1 MKENRACFESEPRFF
16 MSGQMWL
23 AVYNLAKLGNEVLMK
38 HKKGEDIH
46 GWLVI
51 NKPAGM
57 GSTDVVNQTRKMFNA
72 KKNGHTGTLDP
83 FATGV
88 LPIAFGEATK
98 LIPYVTEAK
107 KEYEF
112 VVVWGKKTDSGD
124 LTGQVIETN
133 DKIPSR
139 EEIFKV
145 IPDFIGEIKQIPPT
159 YSAIKINGRRAYDLA
174 RRGEEVKIP
183 ERIVEIY
190 DLKLLEMLPDNRARF
205 WTACSKGTYIRSL
218 GQELARKLGTCGYL
232 TELRRT
238 KCGNFDLSQK
248 ILLEKLKNIEYCIDP
263 EKVLLPVITCL
274 RDIAVIAVTEAD
286 AAKLRHGQ
294 CLSPK
299 AYEVAN
305 LSGQT
310 AAAVCEGELAAMVR
324 IEERRILPVRVF
336 NFD

>member
-1 MKENRACFESEPRFF
+1 

-98 LIPYVTEAK
+98 LIPYVMDAK

-112 VVVWGKKTDSGD
+112 VVVWGKNTDSGD

-145 IPDFIGEIKQIPPT
+145 IPDFIGEIKQIPPA
-159 YSAIKINGRRAYDLA
+159 YSAIKINGRRAYDLV
-174 RRGEEVKIP
+174 RKGQEVEIP
-183 ERIVEIY
+183 ERTVTIY
-190 DLKLLEMLPDNRARF
+190 DLQWLEDLPLNRSRF
-205 WTACSKGTYIRSL
+205 KVCCSKGTYVRT
-218 GQELARKLGTCGYL
+218 LAMDLAQKLGTCGYL
-232 TELRRT
+232 EELCRT
-238 KCGNFDLSQK
+238 KCGIFSIEDT
-248 ILLEKLKNIEYCIDP
+248 ILLEKLK
-263 EKVLLPVITCL
+263 KVVHSEDLKQFLLPLLTSL
-274 RDIAVIAVTEAD
+274 RDIAVIALSEAD
-286 AAKLRHGQ
+286 AEKLKLGQ
-294 CLSPK
+294 SISPK
-299 AYEVAN
+299 SYDVKNLYGKEVAAVFQQK
-305 LSGQT
+305 LT
-310 AAAVCEGELAAMVR
+310 AIVR
-324 IEERRILPVRVF
+324 IEEQKIAPVRVF
-336 NFD
+336 NY

>member
-1 MKENRACFESEPRFF
+1 
-16 MSGQMWL
+16 
-23 AVYNLAKLGNEVLMK
+23 MK
-38 HKKGEDIH
+38 HKKGKNIH
-46 GWLVI
+46 GWLIVD
-51 NKPAGM
+51 KPRGM
-57 GSTDVVNQTRKMFNA
+57 GSTEVVNMTRRLLDA
-72 KKNGHTGTLDP
+72 KKNGHAGTLDP

-98 LIPYVTEAK
+98 LLPFVTDGS

-112 VVVWGKKTDSGD
+112 VVQWGKATDSGD
-124 LTGQVIETN
+124 TEGRLTEESK
-133 DKIPSR
+133 KIPTR
-139 EEIFKV
+139 EEILAVLPSFFGKIRQV
-145 IPDFIGEIKQIPPT
+145 PPVF
-159 YSAIKINGRRAYDLA
+159 SAIKINGRRAYDLA

-218 GQELARKLGTCGYL
+218 GQDLAGKLGTCGYL

-248 ILLEKLKNIEYCIDP
+248 ILLEKLKNIEYGIGP

>member
-1 MKENRACFESEPRFF
+1 
-16 MSGQMWL
+16 
-23 AVYNLAKLGNEVLMK
+23 MK
-38 HKKGEDIH
+38 HKKGKNIH
-46 GWLVI
+46 GWLIVD
-51 NKPAGM
+51 KPRGM
-57 GSTDVVNQTRKMFNA
+57 GSTEVVNMTRRLLDA
-72 KKNGHTGTLDP
+72 KKNGHAGTLDP

-98 LIPYVTEAK
+98 LLPFVTDGS

-112 VVVWGKKTDSGD
+112 VVQWGKATDSGD
-124 LTGQVIETN
+124 TEGRLTEESK
-133 DKIPSR
+133 KIPTR
-139 EEIFKV
+139 EEILAVLPSFFGKIRQV
-145 IPDFIGEIKQIPPT
+145 PPVF
-159 YSAIKINGRRAYDLA
+159 SAIKINGRRAYDLA

-218 GQELARKLGTCGYL
+218 GQDLAGKLGTCGYL

>member
-1 MKENRACFESEPRFF
+1 
-16 MSGQMWL
+16 
-23 AVYNLAKLGNEVLMK
+23 MK
-38 HKKGEDIH
+38 HKKGKNIH
-46 GWLVI
+46 GWLIVD
-51 NKPAGM
+51 KPRGM
-57 GSTDVVNQTRKMFNA
+57 GSTEVVNMTRRLLDA
-72 KKNGHTGTLDP
+72 KKNGHAGTLDP

-98 LIPYVTEAK
+98 LLPFVTDSS

-112 VVVWGKKTDSGD
+112 VVQWGKATDSGD
-124 LTGQVIETN
+124 TEGRLTEESKKVPT
-133 DKIPSR
+133 R
-139 EEIFKV
+139 EEILAVLPSFFGKIRQV
-145 IPDFIGEIKQIPPT
+145 PPA

-218 GQELARKLGTCGYL
+218 GQDLAGKLGTCGYL

>member
-1 MKENRACFESEPRFF
+1 
-16 MSGQMWL
+16 
-23 AVYNLAKLGNEVLMK
+23 MK
-38 HKKGEDIH
+38 HKKGKNIH
-46 GWLVI
+46 GWLIVD
-51 NKPAGM
+51 KPRGM
-57 GSTDVVNQTRKMFNA
+57 GSTEVVNMTRRLLDA
-72 KKNGHTGTLDP
+72 KKNGHAGTLDP

-88 LPIAFGEATK
+88 LPIAFGEETK
-98 LIPYVTEAK
+98 LLPFVTDGS

-112 VVVWGKKTDSGD
+112 VVQWGKATDSGD
-124 LTGQVIETN
+124 TEGRLTEESK
-133 DKIPSR
+133 KIPTR
-139 EEIFKV
+139 EEILAVLPSFFGKIRQV
-145 IPDFIGEIKQIPPT
+145 PPAF
-159 YSAIKINGRRAYDLA
+159 SAIKINGRRAYDLA

-190 DLKLLEMLPDNRARF
+190 DLKLLEMLPDNQARF
-205 WTACSKGTYIRSL
+205 WTSCSKGTYIRSL
-218 GQELARKLGTCGYL
+218 GQDLARKLGTCGYL

-248 ILLEKLKNIEYCIDP
+248 ILLEKLKNIEYGIDP